1 MGLKEL
7 RAKAEV
13 EPSSSTLHQKGV
25 NILSQLSLM
34 WESNCSSEAGVTVG
48 LLAVPAEHGH
58 MEGSGFGHPGTWC
71 SAGFCSARSATR
83 AAGQS
88 AQLSVVSALSMS

>member
-1 MGLKEL
+1 
-7 RAKAEV
+7 
-13 EPSSSTLHQKGV
+13 
-25 NILSQLSLM
+25 
-34 WESNCSSEAGVTVG
+34 VTVG
-48 LLAVPAEHGH
+48 LLAVSAEHGH